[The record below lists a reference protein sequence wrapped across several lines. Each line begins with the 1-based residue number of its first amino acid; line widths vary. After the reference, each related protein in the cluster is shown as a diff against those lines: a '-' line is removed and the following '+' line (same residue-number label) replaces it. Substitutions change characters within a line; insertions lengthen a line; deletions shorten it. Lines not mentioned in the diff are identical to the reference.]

1 MFRSSTLMI
10 STTSA
15 PRTKS
20 GVGGQSEGQ
29 IQSHRPYIRASEA
42 AVRVSL
48 EGSESRVEP
57 GVWRGRRAEWSPKSG
72 ESRSGKAKGCVD
84 TTAVESLPAPRQSE
98 VIGPR
103 HSSRIAEER
112 TGS

>member
-1 MFRSSTLMI
+1 MFSSSAPMI
-10 STTSA
+10 S
-15 PRTKS
+15 KC
-20 GVGGQSEGQ
+20 ECQ
-29 IQSHRPYIRASEA
+29 IQSRRPYIRASEA

-57 GVWRGRRAEWSPKSG
+57 KVWRESVG
-72 ESRSGKAKGCVD
+72 ESQGLHGDHSRGKGCVE
-84 TTAVESLPAPRQSE
+84 TTAGESLPAPRQSK